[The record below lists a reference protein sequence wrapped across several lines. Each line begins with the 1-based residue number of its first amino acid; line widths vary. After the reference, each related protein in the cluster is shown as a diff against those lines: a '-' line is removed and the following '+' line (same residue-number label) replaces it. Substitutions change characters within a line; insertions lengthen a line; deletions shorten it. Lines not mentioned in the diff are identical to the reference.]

1 MTINRIKS
9 MQDCGVFRDFAWPG
23 NLPEFGRYNLI
34 YGWNGSGKTTLSR
47 LFRSLCDEMPLVE
60 GGATLT
66 VNNHDVEISEFFDP
80 NLPIRVFDRDFI
92 QENVLS
98 TEGEVDLIFFL
109 GKVNVEGQR
118 EVERLKKVEERQI
131 SQINKARE
139 KQYNAEKNFENFCKD
154 QARFIKLTLRSE
166 GNTRYSNYNRAHFI
180 KRADDMLA
188 AGDVD
193 SRRLD
198 ENARNEL
205 LDRHRARPKD
215 RFEPINYLFPDFNKI
230 SEETSD
236 LLLTTVMS
244 SVIKALK
251 EDAVLASWVH
261 QGLKHHRDRDAES
274 CLFCTQPLPGDRIE
288 KLEAHFSAEYDAL
301 LEKIEQGLIS
311 IQDATNETQ
320 LQLPVSEQ
328 LHNEL
333 AVRYEKAKTKV
344 EEQLLEARQSLDT
357 LKEALLKK
365 QARPLDEIRLDRPV
379 GQPDFSA
386 VDAIKGIIEEHN
398 RACGN
403 LQERIDSA
411 RMRLE
416 DDSVSSALDR
426 FVELRNT
433 IRTSEEEVDAIN
445 NELERTKS
453 KIAHLE
459 QEIVDHRRPAEELN
473 KELRNYLGHS
483 EIYFET
489 KESGYAIMRGDDV
502 AETLSEGETTAIALL
517 YFLKSL
523 QDQKGADLSK
533 TVVVLDDPVSSLDA
547 NALYSAFGFIRGRT
561 KDAEQLFILT
571 HNFTFFRQVKN
582 WFHHIKGQKQKEIEK
597 RPARFYMLDCI
608 QEDSERRAELRRL
621 DPLLEEFESEYYY
634 LFSRIYKIAKSPS
647 SPSLEDSYVLPNLSR
662 RVLEAFLAFRQPELS
677 GELYHQLQSLQTSND
692 AKKDRIL
699 RFVHTYSHS
708 ISVNEPGHDPS
719 LLGESKKVLQDLLD
733 LMKDEDPGHFSAMEK
748 MVQERFSD

>member
-1 MTINRIKS
+1 MTINRIKA
-9 MQDCGVFRDFAWPG
+9 MQVYGVFRDFVWPG
-23 NLPEFGRYNLI
+23 DLPGFGRYNLI

-47 LFRSLCDEMPLVE
+47 LFRSLCDEMLLVE
-60 GGATLT
+60 GEATLT

-80 NLPIRVFDRDFI
+80 NLPIRVFNRDFI
-92 QENVLS
+92 QENILS
-98 TEGEVDLIFFL
+98 TEGEVDPIFFL
-109 GKVNVEGQR
+109 GKENVEGQR
-118 EVERLKKVEERQI
+118 EVQRLRKIEERQI

-139 KQYNAEKNFENFCKD
+139 KQDNAEKDLENFCKD
-154 QARFIKLTLRSE
+154 QAKFIKLTLRSE
-166 GNTRYSNYNRAHFI
+166 GNTRYSNYNRTHFI
-180 KRADDMLA
+180 KRADDMIA

-205 LDRHRARPKD
+205 LDRHRARPKG
-215 RFEPINYLFPDFNKI
+215 RLEPINYLFPDFNKL

-236 LLLTTVMS
+236 LLLTTVVS
-244 SVIKALK
+244 SAIKALE

-274 CLFCTQPLPGDRIE
+274 CLFCEQPLPGDRIE
-288 KLEAHFSAEYDAL
+288 KLEAHFSVEYDAL
-301 LEKIEQGLIS
+301 LEKIQRGLVS
-311 IQDATNETQ
+311 LQEAVNKTQ
-320 LQLPVSEQ
+320 LPLPVSEQ

-333 AVRYEKAKTKV
+333 ADRYEKAKARL
-344 EEQLLEARQSLDT
+344 EEQLLDVRQSLDT
-357 LKEALLKK
+357 LRKTLLKK
-365 QARPLDEIRLDRPV
+365 QARPLDSIRLNRPTE
-379 GQPDFSA
+379 QPDFSA
-386 VDAIKGIIEEHN
+386 VDAVKGIIEEHN

-411 RMRLE
+411 RMGLE
-416 DDSVSSALDR
+416 ADSVASALDR
-426 FVELRNT
+426 FVELRNA

-445 NELERTKS
+445 DELEQTKS
-453 KIAHLE
+453 EIARLE

-489 KESGYAIMRGDDV
+489 KESGYVIMRGDDV

-582 WFHHIKGQKQKEIEK
+582 WFHHIKGQKRKEIEK

-608 QEDSERRAELRRL
+608 QEESERRAELRRL

-634 LFSRIYKIAKSPS
+634 LFSRIYEIAKSPS
-647 SPSLEDSYVLPNLSR
+647 SPSLEESYVLPNLSR

-677 GELYHQLQSLQTSND
+677 GELYQQLQSLQTSDD

-719 LLGESKKVLQDLLD
+719 LLGESKKVLQDLLA
-733 LMKDEDPGHFSAMEK
+733 LMKDEDPGHYAAMEK
-748 MVQERFSD
+748 MVRGRFSD